1 MADKTFEIPKVIL
14 FDVNETLLDLNPLRE
29 SIDSILLESEGAQL
43 WFNTML
49 QYSLVMTVNNQFAPL
64 PEIGAATL
72 KMLARNREVTLSDEE
87 AMEALAPMR
96 TLAPH
101 PDVRQALEML
111 RAEGFRLATLT
122 NSAASGAKAQ
132 LEHAGLTDCF
142 DKQMSVE
149 TIAKYKPHPEVYRWA
164 ASEMQAQPA
173 ECMLVAAHG
182 WDIAGAGWAG
192 LSTGFIARWGNQE
205 FPLANPANIVASDLG
220 GLTEKLKA
228 LLHGT

>member
-1 MADKTFEIPKVIL
+1 MADQDFNRPKVIL

-29 SIDSILLESEGAQL
+29 SIDSVLLESEGAQL

-49 QYSLVMTVNNQFAPL
+49 QYSLVMTVNNRFAPL

-72 KMLARNREVTLSDEE
+72 KMLARNREVSLSDEQ
-87 AMEALAPMR
+87 AQEALAPMR
-96 TLAPH
+96 TLAAH
-101 PDVRQALEML
+101 PDVQPAMKRL
-111 RAEGFRLATLT
+111 RDAGFRLATLT

-132 LEHAGLTDCF
+132 LDHAGLADCF
-142 DKQMSVE
+142 DMQLSVE
-149 TIAKYKPHPEVYRWA
+149 TIRKYKPHPEVYRWA
-164 ASEMQAQPA
+164 AAEMQAEPA

-192 LSTGFIARWGNQE
+192 LSTGFVARWGNQE

-220 GLTEKLKA
+220 SLSEKLEA
-228 LLHGT
+228 LPV

>member
-1 MADKTFEIPKVIL
+1 MADKDFKRPTVIL

-29 SIDSILLESEGAQL
+29 SVDSVLLESDGAEL

-72 KMLARNREVTLSDEE
+72 KMLARNREVSLSDEQ
-87 AMEALAPMR
+87 AKEALEPMR

-101 PDVRQALEML
+101 PDVRAALERL
-111 RAEGFRLATLT
+111 RTEGFRLATLT

-132 LEHAGLTDCF
+132 LDHAGLADCF

-149 TIAKYKPHPEVYRWA
+149 TIGKYKPHPEVYLWA
-164 ASEMQAQPA
+164 ASEMQAEPGQ
-173 ECMLVAAHG
+173 CMLVAAHG

-205 FPLANPANIVASDLG
+205 FPLAKPADIVASDLG
-220 GLTEKLKA
+220 GLAEKLAA
-228 LLHGT
+228 LPA